1 MYITHIIEATATG
14 TLSMAALLANSQIK
28 DGHDVEVIYSRRTET
43 PDNLDDHFDAGIKL
57 TKIQMISI
65 SEKFFSIFLIRKVL
79 LKSNSDVVF
88 MHSSFAGFF
97 GRLAGLGILPNT
109 RFLYIPHCISFM
121 RTDLSWLKKIIFLG
135 FEWIGALKKSTYVA
149 CSNSEKKII
158 SKYVPI
164 RKCYLVENAVEDL
177 VGYESQAYDNKTV
190 VTVGQIRSQKG
201 PLDFAKIAKRVRVNK
216 PDIIFRWVGDGDEKA
231 KQVLIDAGVEITGW
245 VSRSQVIDYL
255 ATSAVYLSTA
265 HWEGMPVSVIE
276 ANYANLPVV
285 ASACPGNVDVVAH
298 GETGWLFNAET
309 EADELIIKALDN
321 RSATKKIIENA
332 AREAK
337 HRFSLD
343 RYVNEMN
350 SLIVK
355 NIEEKL

>member
-28 DGHDVEVIYSRRTET
+28 DGHDVEIIYSRRSET
-43 PDNLDDHFDAGIKL
+43 PVNLSDHFNAKIKL
-57 TKIQMISI
+57 TKIQMVSI
-65 SEKFFSIFLIRKVL
+65 WEKLFSIYLIRKVL
-79 LKSNSDVVF
+79 LKSSSDAVF

-109 RFLYIPHCISFM
+109 QFLYIPHCISFM
-121 RTDLSWLKKIIFLG
+121 RTDLGWLKKIIFLG

-164 RKCYLVENAVEDL
+164 RKCYLVENAVGDL
-177 VGYESQAYDNKTV
+177 IGYESQSSDHKTV

-201 PLDFAKIAKRVRVNK
+201 PLDFAKIAKRFRVNK
-216 PDIIFRWVGDGDEKA
+216 PDIIFKWVGDGDEKS
-231 KQVLIDAGVEITGW
+231 KQILVDAGVEITGW

-285 ASACPGNVDVVAH
+285 VSACPGNVDVVAH
-298 GETGWLFNAET
+298 GETGWLFNTET
-309 EADELIIKALDN
+309 EADGLILKALDDRN
-321 RSATKKIIENA
+321 ATKKIIDNA
-332 AREAK
+332 AREAR

-355 NIEEKL
+355 I